1 MICPH
6 PEGYI
11 ITKQL
16 QHSLATWQV
25 NYKSTKLTVNQ
36 IAQN

>member
-1 MICPH
+1 LIRPH

-11 ITKQL
+11 IMKQL

-25 NYKSTKLTVNQ
+25 NYKSTKLTVNR